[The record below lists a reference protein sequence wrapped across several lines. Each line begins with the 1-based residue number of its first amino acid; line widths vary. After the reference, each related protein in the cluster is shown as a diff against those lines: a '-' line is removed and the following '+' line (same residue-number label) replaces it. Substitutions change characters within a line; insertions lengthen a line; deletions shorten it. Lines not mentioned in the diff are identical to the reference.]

1 MLLIYLGKTPRTN
14 TCKKLGD
21 STLQTILLISLFV
34 IEIVAFGWLIWEAK
48 QSRKQRETILEVERQ
63 ILNLEKTIISMERTI
78 IKKVNNI
85 NNFTKR
91 EKHLLENEKLI
102 KN

>member
-1 MLLIYLGKTPRTN
+1 M
-14 TCKKLGD
+14 
-21 STLQTILLISLFV
+21 ILLIALFV
-34 IEIVAFGWLIWEAK
+34 IEVVAFGWLIIEAK
-48 QSRKQRETILEVERQ
+48 ASRKQRETILEVEKQ

-91 EKHLLENEKLI
+91 EKLLLENEKLI
-102 KN
+102 KNEK

>member
-1 MLLIYLGKTPRTN
+1 MLLICLGKTLRTN

-48 QSRKQRETILEVERQ
+48 LGRKKRTDYSSRKPNT
-63 ILNLEKTIISMERTI
+63 KTRKSYNISG
-78 IKKVNNI
+78 
-85 NNFTKR
+85 
-91 EKHLLENEKLI
+91 
-102 KN
+102 KNDN